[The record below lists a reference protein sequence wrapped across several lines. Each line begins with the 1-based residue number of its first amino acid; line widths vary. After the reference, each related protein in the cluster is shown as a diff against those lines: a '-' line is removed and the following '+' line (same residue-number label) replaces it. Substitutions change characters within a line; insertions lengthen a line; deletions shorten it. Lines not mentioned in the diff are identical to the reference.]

1 MVLCGIFSSVNHS
14 FSFSSPFM
22 FSQALWRHYRRW
34 IIKPPS
40 KQHLARPKLTR
51 CNDQHCLLSSKR
63 IEHAHQS
70 IRCGRCCGSFHL
82 DAIFEIA
89 SYSTS
94 SSTVAAGEYHS
105 LLPYVVPPS
114 KELLEQQ
121 SHDEWFCPLC
131 LQEDTYNIS
140 HRYLH
145 NKNKNKKQQQ

>member
-1 MVLCGIFSSVNHS
+1 MYYYNPH
-14 FSFSSPFM
+14 
-22 FSQALWRHYRRW
+22 RW
-34 IIKPPS
+34 IIKPHS
-40 KQHLARPKLTR
+40 KQSLTRPKLSR

-63 IEHAHQS
+63 IDHAHQS

-94 SSTVAAGEYHS
+94 SSTVATGEFHG

-145 NKNKNKKQQQ
+145 DKNKTKN